1 MDKEDV
7 MALLVLVAFLAVIV
21 AAAMVSSVHTARDR
35 FEKEAVQAGAARWVF
50 DEAGESR
57 FEWRK
62 P

>member
-7 MALLVLVAFLAVIV
+7 MMLLALIAFGFGGL
-21 AAAMVSSVHTARDR
+21 MVVVSRHDARDR
-35 FEKEAVQAGAARWVF
+35 FEKEAVQAGAARYMF
-50 DEAGESR
+50 DDAGDPH